1 MKILLFGKNG
11 QLGWELQRALS
22 PLGELIA
29 LQQVDYSPFCGDLAN
44 LDKLSQTIRSLKPDI
59 VVNAAAYTDVDRAES
74 EPKMARLINAK
85 APEIMA
91 KEVATLGGC
100 LVHYSSDYVFD
111 GSGNR
116 PWNESDKAIP
126 CNFYGR
132 TKLEGDLAIQ
142 ASGCQHLILR
152 TSWVYG
158 SYGNNFVKTILQLAR
173 EREMLHIVNDQI
185 GAPTGADL
193 LADVTAHAL
202 RQDSWKPVVSGLY
215 HVASAG
221 ETSWYEYANFII
233 DSAKELEELLP
244 IRTIIP
250 ITSEEYCTATKR
262 PQNSRLAT
270 TKLSDSFSLYLP
282 HWKVGVSRML
292 KEILGHPR

>member
-29 LQQVDYSPFCGDLAN
+29 LQRVDYSPFCGDLAN
-44 LDKLSQTIRSLKPDI
+44 LAKLSQTIRSLRPDI

-74 EPKMARLINAK
+74 EAEMARLINAK

-91 KEVATLGGC
+91 KEVATLGGW

-116 PWNESDKAIP
+116 PWNESDKATP
-126 CNFYGR
+126 CNFYGQ
-132 TKLEGDLAIQ
+132 TKREGELAIQ

-152 TSWVYG
+152 TSWIYG
-158 SYGNNFVKTILQLAR
+158 SKGNNFVKTILQLAR

-202 RQDSWKPVVSGLY
+202 RQNAWKPMVSGLY

-221 ETSWYEYANFII
+221 ETSWYEYANFIV
-233 DSAKELEELLP
+233 DSAKDLGELLQIRSITP
-244 IRTIIP
+244 IA
-250 ITSEEYCTATKR
+250 SDEYSTAAKR
-262 PQNSRLAT
+262 PKNSRLAT
-270 TKLSDSFSLYLP
+270 TKLSASFSLYLP
-282 HWKVGVSRML
+282 HWKVGVSRLL